1 MNDFIALLPT
11 LITKIGQHL
20 IISLSALGLGC
31 LIAIPLGVIISRSKR
46 LSSVVI
52 AIASVLQTIP
62 SLALLAMIVPIMG
75 VGRKPAIVAL
85 CIYSLLPIL
94 RNTFLGVQSVD
105 SSIVDAAKGMGMNP
119 FQQIK
124 AVQVPLAFPVIMSG
138 VRLSTTL
145 VLAWTT
151 LASYIGAG
159 GLGDLIF
166 SGLNNFNMT
175 LILSGTF
182 PIIILAFII
191 DLILE
196 KVEIAWTPKTERK
209 GGESL

>member
-1 MNDFIALLPT
+1 MNDFITLLPT

-20 IISLSALGLGC
+20 FISLSALGLGC

-94 RNTFLGVQSVD
+94 RNTVLGVQSVD
-105 SSIVDAAKGMGMNP
+105 SSIVDAAKGMGLNP

-175 LILSGTF
+175 LILSGTL

-191 DLILE
+191 DFILE
-196 KVEIAWTPKTERK
+196 KVEIAWTPRTERK
-209 GGESL
+209 GGES

>member
-1 MNDFIALLPT
+1 MNDFITLLPT

-20 IISLSALGLGC
+20 FISLSALGLGC

-94 RNTFLGVQSVD
+94 RNTVLGVQSVD
-105 SSIVDAAKGMGMNP
+105 SSIVDAAKGMGLNP

-175 LILSGTF
+175 LILSGTL
-182 PIIILAFII
+182 PIIILAFVI
-191 DLILE
+191 DVILE
-196 KVEIAWTPKTERK
+196 KIEIAWTPKTTRK
-209 GGESL
+209 EEAL